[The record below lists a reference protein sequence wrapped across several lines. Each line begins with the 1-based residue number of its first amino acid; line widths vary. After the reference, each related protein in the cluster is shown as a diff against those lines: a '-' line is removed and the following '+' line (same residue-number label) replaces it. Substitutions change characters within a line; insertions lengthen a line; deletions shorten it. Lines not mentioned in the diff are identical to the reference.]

1 MREVRDPAT
10 PWDEAVRYYFNVASR
25 GASALVDAVRWDEL
39 ATDRKLEPGEN
50 VWLGFVASAAGA
62 SLIAYMDDGL
72 LVPLLQIQ
80 RDEADPPDWRVPR
93 IDVQDAIAAAFAD
106 HKVVRLL
113 AEPSGWRDELAEWA
127 LTYGEEIVLEFPT
140 NSVARLAPA
149 VDRFRE
155 AVAEGRVAHA
165 GDAGLTWARPER
177 TTTPNPDAGRGS
189 RDLHAHQAVPGRLI
203 DGAVA
208 SVLAYEAHAQAPP
221 PPNVN

>member
-1 MREVRDPAT
+1 M
-10 PWDEAVRYYFNVASR
+10 
-25 GASALVDAVRWDEL
+25 
-39 ATDRKLEPGEN
+39 
-50 VWLGFVASAAGA
+50 
-62 SLIAYMDDGL
+62 

-80 RDEADPPDWRVPR
+80 RDEVDPLDWRVPR

-127 LTYGEEIVLEFPT
+127 LTYGEQVVLEFPT

-165 GDAGLTWARPER
+165 GDAGLTSHVLNARLHR
-177 TTTPNPDAGRGS
+177 TRTRVEDHETFTLTKS
-189 RDLHAHQAVPGRLI
+189 SPGRLI

-221 PPNVN
+221 PPERELMMAWV